1 MNKPWLSSYPDG
13 VSADINPLQ
22 YSSLLG
28 IFDSSVKKYAALP
41 AFSNFGHSLTY
52 RELEQKTRDLAAYF
66 QSVPNLCKGDRIAI
80 MMPNLLQNPIA
91 IFAALRAG
99 LTVVNIN
106 PLYTARELHLQ
117 LKDSEAKI
125 IIVLENFAYTV
136 QNSIQGTDI
145 EHVIISK
152 FGDMLPNPKAN
163 LINFFIKYVKRMV
176 PAHSLVKN
184 ISFKKAL
191 SKGLQLTFSSV
202 ALTHDDIAFLQ
213 YTGGTTGVAK
223 GAILTHKNM
232 VTNTLQALEW
242 IKNDIT
248 LGQETIITALPL
260 YHIFSLTANALVF
273 MEAGANNVLITNPR
287 DFKGF
292 VKELKKRPFTAIT
305 GVNTLFNSLINTQ
318 GFRDIDFSFL
328 KISLGGGMAVQPA
341 VAAQWKTI
349 TGCTLIEAFG
359 LTETSPAVCINPL
372 NIKEYNGSIGLP
384 ISSTDCQIVNKAGHV
399 VPNGVAGELCV
410 KGPQVMRGYWN
421 RPEETNNVLSAD
433 GWLKTGDM
441 AKMDDNGFFYIID
454 RIKDMVLVSGFNV
467 YPNEIEGV
475 ITEHPAV
482 LECGV
487 VGVHDINS
495 GEAVKAFVV
504 KKDITLTETDLLRY
518 CKERLAAYKAPS
530 HIIFIQA
537 LPKTNVGKV
546 LRRELKSF

>member
-106 PLYTARELHLQ
+106 PLYTARELHHQ

-125 IIVLENFAYTV
+125 IIVLENFAHTV

-292 VKELKKRPFTAIT
+292 VKELKKRHFTAIT

-318 GFRDIDFSFL
+318 GFRDIDFSSL

-454 RIKDMVLVSGFNV
+454 RIKDMILVSGFNV

-487 VGVHDINS
+487 IGVHDISS

-504 KKDITLTETDLLRY
+504 KKDATLTEAHLLRF
-518 CKERLAAYKAPS
+518 CKERLAAYKVPS